1 MKYLLLKQEM
11 SNHETDINNEVKIIP
26 NKSIN
31 WIGDYYINAK
41 AISNYNKK
49 EIDQKYY
56 ISITDNYS
64 TILSIRAN
72 QTQDYL
78 CEGEYHMIKEKEV
91 LKTNGKYDVNDINDF
106 YLKFEKW

>member
-1 MKYLLLKQEM
+1 M

-49 EIDQKYY
+49 EID
-56 ISITDNYS
+56 
-64 TILSIRAN
+64 
-72 QTQDYL
+72 
-78 CEGEYHMIKEKEV
+78 
-91 LKTNGKYDVNDINDF
+91 
-106 YLKFEKW
+106 